1 MRADSDPPAG
11 RILVVDD
18 HALFR
23 QSLQRLLEYS
33 GFEVTTAENGLRG
46 LLATTQ
52 SEFDLILLDVNMPGL
67 DGFDVC
73 AAIKASPQCAATP
86 VVFVSASDDANAIGT
101 AREVGASWQSARRS
115 RRGARTRRAP
125 SGRAGAPPAR
135 ALPRRSPAPK
145 RARQESAPSGERGAI
160 DRVCHF
166 RLRLVAGRW
175 ARSRPSSSAI
185 VGSARARASPARNEC
200 NGPASSCTPAK
211 VRSSLPGRRA
221 WPLLARGI
229 RAKRMLVALSR
240 TGNRHTSPQRR
251 RMQRG

>member
-18 HALFR
+18 HAPFR

-101 AREVGASWQSARRS
+101 AREVGASWHLSKQAMPRDIVDCIRLH
-115 RRGARTRRAP
+115 ATRRVAHD
-125 SGRAGAPPAR
+125 PALHAVETGEVVWR
-135 ALPRRSPAPK
+135 HQPDEEV
-145 RARQESAPSGERGAI
+145 ESAMDACDMACVP
-160 DRVCHF
+160 
-166 RLRLVAGRW
+166 
-175 ARSRPSSSAI
+175 
-185 VGSARARASPARNEC
+185 
-200 NGPASSCTPAK
+200 
-211 VRSSLPGRRA
+211 
-221 WPLLARGI
+221 
-229 RAKRMLVALSR
+229 
-240 TGNRHTSPQRR
+240 
-251 RMQRG
+251 